1 MGDAAR
7 PCPSEPGISPGSTFA
22 DEEGGPVGARTT
34 DGRGIALG
42 VSAYALWGLFPAFW
56 GLLQPAS
63 AVEIL
68 AHRIVWTMVLMAGVL
83 TLNRGS
89 WSLLRGLGGRGWLMV
104 NGAAIAIA
112 ANWGLFIHGVG
123 IHHVVEIALGY
134 FMSPLVSVLLGV
146 LVLRE
151 RLRRAQW
158 VALGLAVVAVLILSV
173 ENGRPPWLALALAA
187 SFGVYGLI
195 KKTVPLPATASLT
208 AESLV
213 LAPIAVGYLVW
224 LGAAGHGS
232 FAHGGWH
239 TALLIIGGPITA
251 IPLLLFG
258 AAARRIPLATVG
270 TLMYLTPTL
279 QFLWG
284 VLVNG
289 EPMPASELAGF
300 VLVWVALAI
309 FTADLWRN
317 RNRPAAEAEAEPL
330 SRSGPPRT
338 R

>member
-1 MGDAAR
+1 
-7 PCPSEPGISPGSTFA
+7 
-22 DEEGGPVGARTT
+22 VGQPRRAPAGQPT

-42 VSAYALWGLFPAFW
+42 VAAYTLWGMFPAFW
-56 GLLQPAS
+56 GLLEPAN

-68 AHRIVWTMVLMAGVL
+68 AQRIVWTLVLMAGVL
-83 TLNRGS
+83 TLYKGWPR
-89 WSLLRGLGGRGWLMV
+89 LRVLRARGWLMV
-104 NGAAIAIA
+104 TAAAVAIAV
-112 ANWGLFIHGVG
+112 NWGLFIYGVG

-151 RLRRAQW
+151 RLRAAQW

-187 SFGVYGLI
+187 SFGIYGLI

-208 AESLV
+208 GESLV
-213 LAPIAVGYLVW
+213 LGPVAIGYLIW
-224 LGAAGHGS
+224 LAVIGHSSFGAGAL
-232 FAHGGWH
+232 H
-239 TALLIIGGPITA
+239 TVLLIAGGPVTA
-251 IPLLLFG
+251 APLLLFG

-289 EPMPASELAGF
+289 EPMPGSELAGF

-317 RNRPAAEAEAEPL
+317 RGRSVRALPL
-330 SRSGPPRT
+330 
-338 R
+338 

>member
-1 MGDAAR
+1 
-7 PCPSEPGISPGSTFA
+7 
-22 DEEGGPVGARTT
+22 V
-34 DGRGIALG
+34 
-42 VSAYALWGLFPAFW
+42 WGLFPAFW

-63 AVEIL
+63 AWEIL
-68 AHRIVWTMVLMAGVL
+68 AHRIIWTIVLMAGVL
-83 TLNRGS
+83 TLYRGS

-104 NGAAIAIA
+104 TGAAIAIA
-112 ANWGLFIHGVG
+112 ANWGLFIYGVG

-134 FMSPLVSVLLGV
+134 FMSPLLSVLLGV
-146 LVLRE
+146 VVLRE

-158 VALGLAVVAVLILSV
+158 AALGLAVVAVLILSV

-187 SFGVYGLI
+187 SFGVYGLL

-208 AESLV
+208 AEGLV
-213 LAPIAVGYLVW
+213 LGPIAVGYLVW
-224 LGAAGHGS
+224 LGALGQGSFGHGV
-232 FAHGGWH
+232 WH

-258 AAARRIPLATVG
+258 AAARRIPLATLG

-284 VLVNG
+284 VLVIG

-309 FTADLWRN
+309 FTADLWRS
-317 RNRPAAEAEAEPL
+317 RNRAGEATPEPL

>member
-1 MGDAAR
+1 
-7 PCPSEPGISPGSTFA
+7 
-22 DEEGGPVGARTT
+22 
-34 DGRGIALG
+34 
-42 VSAYALWGLFPAFW
+42 
-56 GLLQPAS
+56 
-63 AVEIL
+63 VEIL

-104 NGAAIAIA
+104 TGAAIAIA